1 MSVTRGGHVLP
12 GTVTPPDAARANPL
26 DPETIMHADTVP
38 SERYWTARDGVKLFA
53 RDYAPGPGAEAEPET
68 GTAVICIP
76 GLTRNSLDYEDVAP
90 WLSGLGR
97 RVLAVDLRGRGRSER
112 SRASAYRLPTYAQ
125 DIVALMDDLKLER
138 AHIIGTSLGG
148 MIAMQLAHSHLD
160 RLAGAVLN
168 DIGPRIEAEGIRRI
182 GGYAGTAPAVDS
194 WSSAVDYARHIAGD
208 AFPHYS
214 EADWEK
220 FTARM
225 FDETSAG
232 RLVPTY
238 DPSVSTRSP
247 VWMIQLASLV
257 AWRHF
262 NRLASHRPT
271 LVLRGERSDILSART
286 LSRMAQKPRVTA
298 IEIPGAS
305 HTPDLTEAASKRAL
319 SAFFAKV
326 E

>member
-1 MSVTRGGHVLP
+1 MQAHC
-12 GTVTPPDAARANPL
+12 
-26 DPETIMHADTVP
+26 VP
-38 SERYWTARDGVKLFA
+38 SERYWTASDGVKLFA
-53 RDYAPGPGAEAEPET
+53 RDYVPESET

-112 SRASAYRLPTYAQ
+112 SQPSAYRLPTYAR
-125 DIVALMDDLKLER
+125 DILALMDGLKIAR
-138 AHIIGTSLGG
+138 AHIVGTSLGG
-148 MIAMQLAHSHLD
+148 MIALQLAHARLD

-182 GGYAGTAPAVDS
+182 GGYARTAPAVDS

-225 FDETSAG
+225 FNETPEG
-232 RLVPTY
+232 QLIPTY
-238 DPSVSTRSP
+238 DPSVTTKSP

-257 AWRHF
+257 AWRHY
-262 NRLASHRPT
+262 NRLAKHRPT
-271 LVLRGERSDILSART
+271 LVLRGERSDILSQKT
-286 LSRMAQKPRVTA
+286 MSRMAHKPLVTS
-298 IEIPGAS
+298 IEISGAS
-305 HTPDLTEAASKRAL
+305 HTPDLTEPESKSAL
-319 SAFFAKV
+319 SEFFSKV